1 MAIEHNGIAGP
12 YFEYDG
18 LPALPA
24 LHAVDKDL
32 PLIHPYGPVIPGRYV
47 TPGGA
52 QSPG

>member
-18 LPALPA
+18 LPA